1 MSIVGGMVLAAG
13 LSERMRGDVPKQMLP
28 LGGLTLAGATV
39 RNAEGSS
46 LDRVV
51 VVIGHRSDEVAAA
64 VGEGRAE
71 IVVNPEYRQGN
82 MTSFRAGAA
91 ALAGCDAFV
100 VLLADM
106 PGVSSSMID
115 SIVAEWYRSGPW
127 AAVSSY
133 TDGPGHPLLLSA
145 AALDEASQAQGRKGV
160 WRFLNDASDR
170 VEEIVFDSPMPTD
183 VNTPEQYGEV
193 LLELDTD

>member
-1 MSIVGGMVLAAG
+1 MVLAAG

-28 LGGLTLAGATV
+28 LGGLTLAGVTV

-51 VVIGHRSDEVAAA
+51 VVTGHRSDEVAVA

-82 MTSFRAGAA
+82 MTSFRAGAG
-91 ALAGCDAFV
+91 ALAGCDAIV

-106 PGVSSSMID
+106 PGVTTAMID
-115 SIVAEWYRSGPW
+115 SIVAEWHRSRPW

-133 TDGPGHPLLLSA
+133 TDGRAHPLLLSA
-145 AALDEASQAQGRKGV
+145 AALGEASQIEGRKGV
-160 WRFLNDASDR
+160 WRFLDDAGDR
-170 VEEIVFDSPMPTD
+170 VEAIIFDFPMPTD

-193 LLELDTD
+193 LLELETD